1 MPSKTVLLIGATGF
15 VGSHLLERLLKK
27 GYKVVCASRETS
39 DLWRIKHFIE
49 HHPNIEFFQF
59 NNIQR
64 DVSLCFRRHNID
76 CVIHCATHYS
86 KEENYG
92 NCKETIESNINF
104 PIKLL
109 NLAIE
114 HNVPYFINTGSGFQ
128 DSKPDLIYSQSKS
141 IFETILKKAVEAQRI
156 KALTLQLYSPYGPK
170 DNAKVLPFII
180 KKALK
185 KELIHLTSP
194 YERLE
199 FTYIE
204 DIVDAYML
212 ALNEIPNVTQYENIQ
227 ILSFPDATLQQVVN
241 KICTQ
246 TEGEF
251 EHFYPKNIL
260 DWKPKHT
267 FEQGLKK
274 TIAWYKKNV

>member
-1 MPSKTVLLIGATGF
+1 MQSKTILLTGATGF

-27 GYKVVCASRETS
+27 GYKVVCILRENSNT
-39 DLWRIKHFIE
+39 WRIE
-49 HHPNIEFFQF
+49 HLLKNINLRLINFKKPTFSF
-59 NNIQR
+59 NTW
-64 DVSLCFRRHNID
+64 NID
-76 CVIHCATHYS
+76 CVIHCATHCS